1 MNLNDLSGPYRSA
14 PTARQLWRWLVEFVW
29 RIEHAFERSRAK
41 ERPVDDARLR
51 IFLLLAL
58 FTLAFC
64 GVAAS
69 AGEVA
74 LFAKTHFGLGVSE
87 PNGARATLEDRNGL
101 LLATDLPS
109 YDLYLAPRDAMA
121 AGRDETRDALLRVL
135 PRITAERIDAA
146 FASGRRSFL
155 IGGLTPAEKAAVHDL
170 GRPGL
175 DFEETPR
182 RFYPLGTSAAH
193 LIGYT
198 QTRGDGLAGAE
209 HALDAEIQAAGA
221 AGQPVQL
228 SIDLRVQ
235 AALEDELDKAA
246 GRFQTPDA
254 AGIVV
259 DVHSGEI
266 LAMASYPTFDPN
278 NLHAASPEALRNHVA
293 GVPYEAGS
301 VFKVF
306 TLAAGLDTGAVTPAS
321 TFDVSHP
328 LIIGSNR
335 PIHDFD
341 KGDTS
346 LTLPEVFTHSSNIG
360 ASHVAMAVGGER
372 MDRYMRA
379 FGLYAAAPS
388 ELAESTRPLPP
399 HRGPDGRLDPGVL
412 AYMSFGQG
420 LSVTPLQ
427 IATGMTS
434 IFNGGTYIPLTI
446 RKLTGA
452 PPQGRRVV
460 SEHTAQTLLDFMRR
474 NVTDPKGSGKSA
486 DVPGLSVG
494 GKTGTAQKAGVG
506 GYKANA
512 RVASFAAVFPTAGKL
527 SDRRYLVYILL
538 DEPKPA
544 PGTFGFATAGFTAAP
559 TAGAV
564 INRIAPFLGV
574 MRAPAAGSDPE
585 TIAAAAAPP
594 AAPTTASPSSAS
606 PSSGAP
612 ISASMGAD

>member
-1 MNLNDLSGPYRSA
+1 MSPIDLSSPYRSA
-14 PTARQLWRWLVEFVW
+14 PTARQLWRWLVELIW

-41 ERPVDDARLR
+41 DRPVDDARLR

-58 FTLAFC
+58 FILAFC
-64 GVAAS
+64 GVAIS
-69 AGEVA
+69 AGQVA
-74 LFAKTHFGLGVSE
+74 LFAKTHVGLGVSE
-87 PNGARATLEDRNGL
+87 PNGARATLEDRNGM

-109 YDLYLAPRDAMA
+109 YDLYLDPRDVLPA
-121 AGRDETRDALLRVL
+121 RREETRDALLEAL
-135 PRITAERIDAA
+135 PRIPAERIDAA
-146 FASGRRSFL
+146 FTSGRRGFL
-155 IGGLTPAEKAAVHDL
+155 LGGLTPTEKAVVHDL
-170 GRPGL
+170 GRPGV

-209 HALDAEIQAAGA
+209 HALDAQIQAEGS

-228 SIDLRVQ
+228 SVDLRVQ

-246 GRFQTPDA
+246 VRFQSPDA
-254 AGIVV
+254 AGVVV
-259 DVHSGEI
+259 DVHTGEI
-266 LAMASYPTFDPN
+266 LAMASYPTFDPG
-278 NLHAASPEALRNHVA
+278 NLHAASSEALKNHVA
-293 GVPYEAGS
+293 GVDYEAGS

-328 LIIGSNR
+328 FVIGSNR

-341 KGDTS
+341 KGDTT
-346 LTLPEVFTHSSNIG
+346 LTLPQVFTHSSNIG
-360 ASHVAMAVGGER
+360 ASHVALAVGGER

-379 FGLYAAAPS
+379 FGIYAAAPS

-399 HRGPDGRLDPGVL
+399 HRGVDGRLDEGVL

-446 RKLTGA
+446 QKRSGDLPA
-452 PPQGRRVV
+452 GRRVV
-460 SEHTAQTLLDFMRR
+460 SEKTAQTMLDFMRM

-486 DVPGLSVG
+486 EVPGLSVG

-512 RVASFAAVFPTAGKL
+512 RVASFAAVFPTAGAL
-527 SDRRYLVYILL
+527 SDKRYLVYILL

-574 MRAPAAGSDPE
+574 KRAPIVASAP
-585 TIAAAAAPP
+585 AAAAATPRVVP
-594 AAPTTASPSSAS
+594 QVSA
-606 PSSGAP
+606 AP
-612 ISASMGAD
+612 ISAAMGAD

>member
-1 MNLNDLSGPYRSA
+1 MSPIDLSTPYRSA
-14 PTARQLWRWLVEFVW
+14 PTARQLWRWLVELVW

-41 ERPVDDARLR
+41 DRPVDDARLR

-58 FTLAFC
+58 FALAFC

-69 AGEVA
+69 AGRVA
-74 LFAKTHFGLGVSE
+74 LFAKTHVGLGVSE
-87 PNGARATLEDRNGL
+87 ATGARATLEDRNGL

-109 YDLYLAPRDAMA
+109 YDLYLDPRDIPAPRRA
-121 AGRDETRDALLRVL
+121 ETRDALLTAL
-135 PRITAERIDAA
+135 PRIPADRIDAA
-146 FASGRRSFL
+146 LVSGHRSFL
-155 IGGLTPAEKAAVHDL
+155 IGGLTPTEKAMLHDL
-170 GRPGL
+170 GRPGV
-175 DFEETPR
+175 DFQETPR

-209 HALDAEIQAAGA
+209 HALDADIQANGA

-228 SIDLRVQ
+228 SVDLRVQ

-246 GRFQTPDA
+246 LRFQSPDA

-259 DVHSGEI
+259 DVHTGEI
-266 LAMASYPTFDPN
+266 LAMASYPTFDPG
-278 NLHAASPEALRNHVA
+278 NLHAASSEALKNHVA
-293 GVPYEAGS
+293 GVDYEAGS

-328 LIIGSNR
+328 LVIGSNH

-341 KGDTS
+341 KGDTT

-360 ASHVAMAVGGER
+360 ASHVAMAIGGDR

-399 HRGPDGRLDPGVL
+399 HRGPDGRLDEGVL

-427 IATGMTS
+427 VATGMTS

-446 RKLTGA
+446 RKRSGDLPA
-452 PPQGRRVV
+452 GRRVV
-460 SEHTAQTLLDFMRR
+460 SEKTAQTMLDLMRM
-474 NVTDPKGSGKSA
+474 NVTDPKGSGRSA
-486 DVPGLSVG
+486 EVPGLSVG

-512 RVASFAAVFPTAGKL
+512 RVASFAAVFPTAGAL
-527 SDRRYLVYILL
+527 SDKRYLVYILL

-574 MRAPAAGSDPE
+574 KRAPTPVAAPAASAP
-585 TIAAAAAPP
+585 TVSAAPSGVP
-594 AAPTTASPSSAS
+594 VSAAPAS
-606 PSSGAP
+606 P

>member
-1 MNLNDLSGPYRSA
+1 MSPIDLSSPYRAA

-41 ERPVDDARLR
+41 DRPTDDARLR

-69 AGEVA
+69 AGRVA
-74 LFAKTHFGLGVSE
+74 VFAKTHVGAGVSE
-87 PNGARATLEDRNGL
+87 PNGVRATLEDRNGL

-109 YDLYLAPRDAMA
+109 YDLYLDPRAVLA
-121 AGRDETRDALLRVL
+121 AHRAETRDALLEAL
-135 PRITAERIDAA
+135 PRIPAERIEAA

-155 IGGLTPAEKAAVHDL
+155 VGGLTMAEKALVHDL
-170 GRPGL
+170 GRPGV

-198 QTRGDGLAGAE
+198 QTRGAGLAGAE
-209 HALDAEIQAAGA
+209 HALDDEIQAAGA

-246 GRFQTPDA
+246 VRFQSPDA
-254 AGIVV
+254 AAIVV
-259 DVHSGEI
+259 DVHTGEI
-266 LAMASYPTFDPN
+266 LAMASYPTFDPG
-278 NLHAASPEALRNHVA
+278 NLRAASPEALKNHVA
-293 GVPYEAGS
+293 GVDYEAGS

-306 TLAAGLDTGAVTPAS
+306 TLAAGLDTGAVSPTS

-328 LIIGSNR
+328 LVIGSNH

-341 KGDTS
+341 KGDST

-360 ASHVAMAVGGER
+360 ASHVALAVGGER

-379 FGLYAAAPS
+379 FGVYAAAPS

-446 RKLTGA
+446 RKRTGEA
-452 PPQGRRVV
+452 PAGRRVV
-460 SEHTAQTLLDFMRR
+460 SEKTAQTMLDFMRM

-486 DVPGLSVG
+486 EVPGLSVG

-512 RVASFAAVFPTAGKL
+512 RVASFAAVFPTAGALGDK
-527 SDRRYLVYILL
+527 RYLVYILL

-574 MRAPAAGSDPE
+574 KRAPAALAAPLP
-585 TIAAAAAPP
+585 TAAAASP
-594 AAPTTASPSSAS
+594 AAPV
-606 PSSGAP
+606 
-612 ISASMGAD
+612 SASMGAD